1 MFGGK
6 FTHQNFARGLQHLK
20 GHITSGY
27 HHTKNFLGNVDNAYR
42 TAKKVYSIVAPHLEH
57 YGGSNINKHVI
68 KAIGGYENVRNKV
81 KDAHDTVAHHVG
93 KVSGDLKKA
102 NINIG
107 I

>member
-6 FTHQNFARGLQHLK
+6 LTHQSFARGFQNLK
-20 GHITSGY
+20 HHITSGY
-27 HHTKNFLGNVDNAYR
+27 HHTKNFLGNVDNAYK

-57 YGGSNINKHVI
+57 FGAGGVNKHVI

-81 KDAHDTVAHHVG
+81 ADAQDTIAHHVG
-93 KVSGDLKKA
+93 KVHGDLKKA
-102 NINIG
+102 NINKG

>member
-27 HHTKNFLGNVDNAYR
+27 QHTKNFLGNVDNAYR

-57 YGGSNINKHVI
+57 FGGGNINKHVI

-93 KVSGDLKKA
+93 KVGGDLRKA

>member
-1 MFGGK
+1 M
-6 FTHQNFARGLQHLK
+6 L
-20 GHITSGY
+20 
-27 HHTKNFLGNVDNAYR
+27 
-42 TAKKVYSIVAPHLEH
+42 
-57 YGGSNINKHVI
+57 

>member
-6 FTHQNFARGLQHLK
+6 LTPHHIARGFQNLK
-20 GHITSGY
+20 HHITSGY
-27 HHTKNFLGNVDNAYR
+27 HHTKNFLGNVDNAYK

-57 YGGSNINKHVI
+57 FGGGNINKHVV
-68 KAIGGYENVRNKV
+68 KAIGGYEHVRNKV
-81 KDAHDTVAHHVG
+81 KDAHDNVAHHVN
-93 KVSGDLKKA
+93 KVGGDLKKA

>member
-6 FTHQNFARGLQHLK
+6 FTHRNFTRGLQHLK

-27 HHTKNFLGNVDNAYR
+27 QHTKNFLGNVDNAYR

-57 YGGSNINKHVI
+57 FGGGNINKHVV